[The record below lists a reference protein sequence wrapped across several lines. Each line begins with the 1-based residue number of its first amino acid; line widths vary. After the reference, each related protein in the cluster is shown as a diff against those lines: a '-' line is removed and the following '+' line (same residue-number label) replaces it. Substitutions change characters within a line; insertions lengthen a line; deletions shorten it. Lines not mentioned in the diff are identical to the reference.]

1 MRFASSLSLSLYSFS
16 STLFPLSSSNFLSP
30 FLFYLPRLRSLHL
43 SIPFTN
49 QRPLSGFV
57 LRIFSGFRSLCLHYI
72 SMIARLFQTY
82 LNSISTFD
90 IAVAMNSID
99 IEPWLSYNFPLFDF
113 TCEIIKRIS
122 KIEIPNE

>member
-1 MRFASSLSLSLYSFS
+1 
-16 STLFPLSSSNFLSP
+16 
-30 FLFYLPRLRSLHL
+30 
-43 SIPFTN
+43 
-49 QRPLSGFV
+49 
-57 LRIFSGFRSLCLHYI
+57 
-72 SMIARLFQTY
+72 MIARLFQTY